1 MKPDRPSMYF
11 DEPAVL
17 ARLAKPARSARSE
30 HALGDHGVG
39 DLDEAGGVGAEHQIA
54 LMAVLLGGGQGIG
67 DDVLHDGLEL
77 VVHLFERPGKAVG
90 VLAAARCRTA
100 RSTRPCSPRGIRHPE
115 HARRIP

>member
-17 ARLAKPARSARSE
+17 ARLAKTARSE

-39 DLDEAGGVGAEHQIA
+39 DLHEAGSVGAEHQIT
-54 LMAVLLGGGQGIG
+54 LVAVFLGGFQRVG

-77 VVHLFERPGKAVG
+77 AVNLSKVQER
-90 VLAAARCRTA
+90 R
-100 RSTRPCSPRGIRHPE
+100 
-115 HARRIP
+115 